1 MKKAVLAVLGIT
13 ALLVPFAM
21 KTSAQQGSK
30 PATYI
35 TKAEVDAVNATP
47 GVDRTI
53 RVVDIGH
60 EHYSVGIVH
69 RGATGAAARGAAAGG
84 GAGGGGGRAA
94 GGGAA
99 AAGGGRGAAGGGA
112 AAGGGRGAAAPVP
125 CGERSSTP
133 PPAGGPSGISHD
145 LQTEG
150 YLIVSG
156 EGTMVTG
163 GHIVNGSKSG
173 PDAEVTTTLN
183 GPSCSGAMVGT
194 DVVTR
199 PVKTGDI
206 IIIPAGTPHGWSNI
220 PEHVD
225 YLSFRPSQSA
235 LTAGYVNP
243 AIKK

>member
-21 KTSAQQGSK
+21 KMSAQQASK

-60 EHYSVGIVH
+60 EHYSVGIIH

-84 GAGGGGGRAA
+84 GAGGGRAA

-99 AAGGGRGAAGGGA
+99 GGGGGRGAAGGGA
-112 AAGGGRGAAAPVP
+112 AAGGGRGAAPVP
-125 CGERSSTP
+125 CGERTSTP

-156 EGTMVTG
+156 AGTMVTG
-163 GHIVNGSKSG
+163 GHIVNGSKSAA
-173 PDAEVTTTLN
+173 DAEVTTTLN
-183 GPSCSGAMVGT
+183 GPSCSGAMVGA

-199 PVKTGDI
+199 DVKVGDI

>member
-1 MKKAVLAVLGIT
+1 MKKAVLVALGMT

-53 RVVDIGH
+53 RVVDIGN
-60 EHYSVGIVH
+60 EHYSVGIIH

-84 GAGGGGGRAA
+84 GAGGGGGRAGGGAAPAGGGGGRA

-99 AAGGGRGAAGGGA
+99 
-112 AAGGGRGAAAPVP
+112 VP
-125 CGERSSTP
+125 CGERASTP

-145 LQTEG
+145 VQTEG

-156 EGTMVTG
+156 AGTMVTG
-163 GHIVNGSKSG
+163 GHIVNGSKSAA
-173 PDAEVTTTLN
+173 DAEVTTTLN
-183 GPSCSGAMVGT
+183 GPSCSGAMVGA

-199 PVKTGDI
+199 EVKVGDI

-220 PEHVD
+220 PDHVD
-225 YLSFRPSQSA
+225 YLSFRPSQNA

>member
-1 MKKAVLAVLGIT
+1 MKKAVLVALGMT

-21 KTSAQQGSK
+21 KTSAQQASK

-53 RVVDIGH
+53 RVVDIGN
-60 EHYSVGIVH
+60 EHYSVGIIH

-84 GAGGGGGRAA
+84 GAGGGAAAGGGGGRAA
-94 GGGAA
+94 GGG
-99 AAGGGRGAAGGGA
+99 GGAAGG
-112 AAGGGRGAAAPVP
+112 GGGRGAAAP
-125 CGERSSTP
+125 CGERASTP

-145 LQTEG
+145 VQTEG

-156 EGTMVTG
+156 AGTMVTG
-163 GHIVNGSKSG
+163 GHIVNGSKSAA
-173 PDAEVTTTLN
+173 DAEVTTTLN
-183 GPSCSGAMVGT
+183 GPSCSGAMVGA

-199 PVKTGDI
+199 EVKVGDI

-220 PEHVD
+220 PDHVD
-225 YLSFRPSQSA
+225 YLSFRPSQTA

-243 AIKK
+243 ALKK